1 MRVGVLSG
9 RAVRRSR
16 RVTRVT
22 PPTQPQSAGERFSPW
37 APLRHRVF
45 AFLFAAQLGS
55 NIGSFFQVV
64 AASWLMG
71 DLSSSPTLVALIQT
85 ASLMPVLL
93 LGFVAGALADIVD
106 RRRLLI
112 AAQAW
117 MVTCAGVLATLTAL
131 DLVTPAVLLAMTFAM
146 GTGGALMGP
155 AWQAIQPDLVPAH
168 EFTQAVAL
176 SSVTFNTGRTIGPAL
191 GGALVAAAGPAW
203 AFGVNAV
210 SFLGVLAVLV
220 GWRPDSGAVR
230 LSRESLS
237 GALRIGWRYSANAP
251 ALRGVLIRTAAFAP
265 AAAAI
270 QALLPTV
277 VRDRLGLGSGAFGL
291 LLGCFGSGA
300 VVAALLRPRLDAA
313 LSRDQ
318 IVTSA
323 SIIVAA
329 AMVVTGAIGSVWVI
343 GPALFVAGGAWTSAT
358 VTLNVS
364 AQQVLPW
371 WVRAR
376 GLGVYMVV
384 LAGGIAIGS
393 AVWGAIAAW
402 SLAGAFIAAAA
413 TLTAGTLTMR
423 RWHLDV
429 GDRLDLRPA
438 TPTSPM
444 VRFEP
449 EPGAGPVLVTA
460 SYRVPV
466 ERHVEFVTMMSQV
479 ERDRRRNGASDWGL
493 FRDLADT
500 DLFLETFVVDTWAEH
515 VRQHQRRTVTAD
527 VMMQRTREFVEG
539 DVTVAHLLSA
549 YAPRAVGSTD

>member
-1 MRVGVLSG
+1 MATVT
-9 RAVRRSR
+9 SR
-16 RVTRVT
+16 DT
-22 PPTQPQSAGERFSPW
+22 PTARLSPW
-37 APLRHRVF
+37 APLRNRIF

-85 ASLMPVLL
+85 ASLLPVLVFGL
-93 LGFVAGALADIVD
+93 VAGALADIID

-117 MVTCAGVLATLTAL
+117 MVSCAAALTALTSL
-131 DLVTPAVLLAMTFAM
+131 DLVTPATLLAMTFAM
-146 GTGGALMGP
+146 GAGAALMGP
-155 AWQAIQPDLVPAH
+155 AWQAIQPDLVPPH

-210 SFLGVLAVLV
+210 SFFGVLAVLV
-220 GWRPDSGAVR
+220 WWRPDESSVR
-230 LSRESLS
+230 LARESLS
-237 GALRIGWRYSANAP
+237 GALRIGWRYGANAP

-277 VRDRLGLGSGAFGL
+277 VRDRLGLGSGSFGI

-300 VVAALLRPRLDAA
+300 VVAAMLRPRLDAVLA
-313 LSRDQ
+313 RDR
-318 IVTSA
+318 IVLLA
-323 SIIVAA
+323 SFVVAT
-329 AMVVTGAIGSVWVI
+329 AMAVTGTVESVWVI
-343 GPALFVAGGAWTSAT
+343 GVALFVAGGAWTTAT

-364 AQQVLPW
+364 AQRVLPW

-376 GLGVYMVV
+376 GLGLYMVV
-384 LAGGIAIGS
+384 LAGGIALGS
-393 AVWGAIAAW
+393 AVWGAVAAW
-402 SLAGAFIAAAA
+402 SLSGAFIAAAA
-413 TLTAGTLTMR
+413 TLVLGTLTMT
-423 RWHLDV
+423 RWRLDA
-429 GDRLDLRPA
+429 GDWLDLRPA
-438 TPTSPM
+438 SSRAPM
-444 VRFEP
+444 VRLEP
-449 EPGAGPVLVTA
+449 DPEAGPVLVTV
-460 SYRVPV
+460 SYRVPAD
-466 ERHVEFVTMMSQV
+466 RQREFVTMMRRV
-479 ERDRRRNGASDWGL
+479 ERDRRRGGASQWGL

-500 DLFLETFVVDTWAEH
+500 DLLLETFVVDTWAEH

-527 VMMQRTREFVEG
+527 VMMQEAREFVTG
-539 DVTVAHLLSA
+539 DVTVAHLVSA
-549 YAPRAVGSTD
+549 YAPGIAGADD